1 MFRFAIPLLVC
12 SSLVAQN
19 YTPVVVET
27 FNVTTSG
34 RGRTTTTTNP
44 IANWLPNIF
53 RPAIFQVAL
62 QGTNYVVRHGVNAA
76 DYDPTPTSNEA
87 DTNNQGM
94 RLPVNLVGNAQAVS
108 IQMNVPSTWQGQLHN
123 AGLWAEGLVQ
133 DGSQLVTWS
142 LPKLVYLDDGD
153 GVPGIYGLDDN
164 LGTYVPLLTGS
175 QFQYDRYHQL
185 TIVLRDGLITYF
197 VNGRP
202 IYKYLDAEF
211 RPGLRSTK
219 MGAAI
224 LSTYNFGTSHE
235 LFWDNFYASG
245 DFDND
250 GLDNRTEDLGV
261 TSPTNPDTDADTLLD
276 GSEVDLGSNPVVP
289 DTDGDGLLDGEE
301 VNQRGTDPTRADTD
315 GDMVNDR
322 LDDRPLVR
330 GVSAAFLSLF
340 VRDVSVAV
348 TETDTSLFVGN
359 SANARRSSRNRIS
372 NRLQDAAIRVE
383 KLQVRQ
389 AESKLEDAYEHVQRL
404 MLPGASRD
412 QFLADIQFLRE
423 LLAYGFGTQE
433 GTF

>member
-1 MFRFAIPLLVC
+1 MLRLLCPLLLTT
-12 SSLVAQN
+12 SLLCQGLDYV
-19 YTPVVVET
+19 PVVVQT
-27 FNVTTSG
+27 FSPSPTQPAPTLDNWSQNV
-34 RGRTTTTTNP
+34 
-44 IANWLPNIF
+44 F
-53 RPAIFQVAL
+53 RPFLFEILVSGPEV
-62 QGTNYVVRHGVNAA
+62 GTNGVLRHGVRAA
-76 DYDPTPTSNEA
+76 DEQPPTTTGIDRNQ
-87 DTNNQGM
+87 QGM
-94 RLPVNLVGNAQAVS
+94 RSLLNLNGAAQVVS
-108 IQMNVPSTWQGQLHN
+108 IRLYVPSSWQNQ
-123 AGLWAEGLVQ
+123 AREAALWTEGLVLDTTGPVVWAEPRLSFRNGPEHPAGFYCFDQ
-133 DGSQLVTWS
+133 TTGLESLRLPVTEFDRWYTLAIRLRAGLVSYFVDGQLVYQ
-142 LPKLVYLDDGD
+142 YLDDEYRLGS
-153 GVPGIYGLDDN
+153 GLRASKLNAGIVVVKNQGLDQEV
-164 LGTYVPLLTGS
+164 Y
-175 QFQYDRYHQL
+175 
-185 TIVLRDGLITYF
+185 
-197 VNGRP
+197 
-202 IYKYLDAEF
+202 
-211 RPGLRSTK
+211 
-219 MGAAI
+219 
-224 LSTYNFGTSHE
+224 
-235 LFWDNFYASG
+235 WDDYYGSG

-250 GLDNRTEDLGV
+250 GLDDRSEDVGP
-261 TSPTNPDTDADTLLD
+261 TSPVLADTDADGLLD
-276 GSEVDLGSNPVVP
+276 GAEVDANSNPLVP